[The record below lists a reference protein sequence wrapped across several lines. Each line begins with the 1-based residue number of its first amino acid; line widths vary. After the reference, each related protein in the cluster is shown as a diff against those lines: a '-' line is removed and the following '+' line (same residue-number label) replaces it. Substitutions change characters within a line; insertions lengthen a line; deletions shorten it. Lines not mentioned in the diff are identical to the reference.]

1 MKKML
6 TRDRTQQ
13 SVVRCACLM
22 MLCMTFSA
30 CHARSGNSIGG
41 KDDGNDLLLGLVGY
55 NYTDRNISSYTVN
68 DSGGGHVFLSSPD
81 SGGSGVTC
89 CVRISKKS
97 TRPLR
102 VKVRWQYDGCTYIIK
117 NDRTGAAANVR
128 HFYFK
133 EADVVVPRQ
142 TGEEPN
148 TIETHFY
155 PDGSVQ
161 VFLSKDGAGP
171 RLSLDGKRK
180 DKSSFPRCKND
191 EKPEV

>member
-1 MKKML
+1 M
-6 TRDRTQQ
+6 
-13 SVVRCACLM
+13 RCGYLM
-22 MLCMTFSA
+22 MLCAAVTA
-30 CHARSGNSIGG
+30 CHARSENSAWG
-41 KDDGNDLLLGLVGY
+41 KDDEKDLLLGLVGY
-55 NYTDRNISSYTVN
+55 NYTDRNISTYTVN

-102 VKVRWQYDGCTYIIK
+102 VKVRWQYDGCTYLIK
-117 NDRTGAAANVR
+117 NDRTGAADRVR
-128 HFYFK
+128 HFYFR
-133 EADVVVPRQ
+133 ETEVDVPRNAR
-142 TGEEPN
+142 EEPD

-161 VFLSKDGAGP
+161 VFLSKDGAAP
-171 RLSLDGKRK
+171 RLSLDGRRK

-191 EKPEV
+191 ENPEKLAAF